1 VNDIGLSAEE
11 LAALLD
17 GKLDQSRRAE
27 LLARLGSSEEA
38 LEAYA
43 NAASV
48 VSELETG
55 DTARS
60 AAPSKV
66 VVGVSRRLPQWGWVA
81 LAATLAGVAVVPWL
95 LTRGRSVDQ
104 EDPTRFVS
112 LLAPP
117 GQTLP
122 RQWYGTPWPGM
133 RGAGEPLTA
142 TARAARL
149 GVRLVDL
156 ELAVQARDTA
166 IGPVTAE
173 IIDLVEGY
181 PAGSAVVAVYR
192 NLAEKAS
199 AGASAEELQPLL
211 ERGRMEAAQ
220 LAGAGLVHFGA
231 WAEAARIAAAE
242 RNADFFQADASRSML
257 ALAPGVSGLPESAR
271 PLLRQLQSDLKAD
284 GAQDWEGL
292 ERRLA
297 DLLGVLGS

>member
-1 VNDIGLSAEE
+1 VKDIGLSAEE

-156 ELAVQARDTA
+156 ELAVRARDTTVSQA
-166 IGPVTAE
+166 TAE
-173 IIDLVEGY
+173 IIDLIEGL
-181 PAGSAVVAVYR
+181 PAGSPVAAVYR
-192 NLAEKAS
+192 EIGQRAA
-199 AGASAEELQPLL
+199 AGTDPKELEPLL
-211 ERGRMEAAQ
+211 ARGRSAVAE
-220 LAGAGLVHFGA
+220 LAGTDLVQLGA
-231 WAEAARIAAAE
+231 WAEAGRIAAAQHNPE
-242 RNADFFQADASRSML
+242 FFRTPGSRSML
-257 ALAPGVSGLPESAR
+257 ERAPSISGLTEPARALVQRLQASLAPEGRADWNELARVS
-271 PLLRQLQSDLKAD
+271 SDLV
-284 GAQDWEGL
+284 
-292 ERRLA
+292 R
-297 DLLGVLGS
+297 VLGS

>member
-1 VNDIGLSAEE
+1 VKDIGLSAEE

-17 GKLDQSRRAE
+17 GKPDQSRRAE

-66 VVGVSRRLPQWGWVA
+66 VAGVSRRLPQWGWVA

-156 ELAVQARDTA
+156 ELAVRARDTTVSQA
-166 IGPVTAE
+166 TAE
-173 IIDLVEGY
+173 IIDLIEGL
-181 PAGSAVVAVYR
+181 PAGSPVAAVYR
-192 NLAEKAS
+192 EIGQRAA
-199 AGASAEELQPLL
+199 AGAPPQELESLL
-211 ERGRMEAAQ
+211 ARGRIAVAE
-220 LAGAGLVHFGA
+220 LAGPELVQLGA
-231 WAEAARIAAAE
+231 WAEAGRIAAAQ
-242 RNADFFQADASRSML
+242 RNTQFFQAQASRAML
-257 ALAPGVSGLPESAR
+257 DRASTVPGVPEAALVVLPR
-271 PLLRQLQSDLKAD
+271 LKAD
-284 GAQDWEGL
+284 LPTKSPVDWSIL
-292 ERRLA
+292 ERDFTELIEA
-297 DLLGVLGS
+297 LGS